1 MTKRQLNLLL
11 VGLFVVFMAV
21 SIVVRQVAGTDEA
34 RIALGAVGL
43 AAAVGLLVL
52 SRRERGGPS
61 RLRQLGVFFAFLGG
75 LLVVIG
81 ARGLD

>member
-11 VGLFVVFMAV
+11 VGLFALFMVV
-21 SIVVRQVAGTDEA
+21 SIVARAVAGADEA

-43 AAAVGLLVL
+43 VTAVGLLVL
-52 SRRERGGPS
+52 SRREEGPS

-75 LLVVIG
+75 VLVVLGI
-81 ARGLD
+81 RGL

>member
-21 SIVVRQVAGTDEA
+21 SIVVRTVAGADEA

-43 AAAVGLLVL
+43 ATAAGLFVL
-52 SRRERGGPS
+52 ARREPGPS

-75 LLVVIG
+75 VLVVIG
-81 ARGLD
+81 VRGLD

>member
-21 SIVVRQVAGTDEA
+21 SIVVREVAGTDEA

-43 AAAVGLLVL
+43 ATAVGLLVL
-52 SRRERGGPS
+52 SRREQGPS
-61 RLRQLGVFFAFLGG
+61 RLRQLGAFFAFLGG

-81 ARGLD
+81 VRGL

>member
-1 MTKRQLNLLL
+1 MTRRRLNLLL

-21 SIVVRQVAGTDEA
+21 SIAVRAVAGADEA

-43 AAAVGLLVL
+43 ATAVGLLVL
-52 SRRERGGPS
+52 SRREQGPS

-75 LLVVIG
+75 VLVVLG
-81 ARGLD
+81 VRGLD